1 MEESLRRYEILLPLH
16 FNDGRAVPAQSLAQT
31 RLELKERF
39 GAISIESQVIRG
51 EDEESGSTGDR
62 LMRFFV
68 DVPDTES
75 NAAFFREWKERL
87 KERFQQV
94 DIWVTTHLVDRL

>member
-1 MEESLRRYEILLPLH
+1 MEETLRRYEILLPLN
-16 FNDGRAVPAQSLAQT
+16 FNNGKAVPAQSLAQT

-51 EDEESGSTGDR
+51 EDEESGATRDR
-62 LMRFFV
+62 LIRFFV

-94 DIWVTTHLVDRL
+94 DIWMTTHPIKRL

>member
-1 MEESLRRYEILLPLH
+1 M
-16 FNDGRAVPAQSLAQT
+16 PAESLAQT

-51 EDEESGSTGDR
+51 EDEESGATGDH
-62 LMRFFV
+62 LIRFFV

-75 NAAFFREWKERL
+75 NATFFREWKERL

-94 DIWVTTHLVDRL
+94 DIWMTTHPVKRL